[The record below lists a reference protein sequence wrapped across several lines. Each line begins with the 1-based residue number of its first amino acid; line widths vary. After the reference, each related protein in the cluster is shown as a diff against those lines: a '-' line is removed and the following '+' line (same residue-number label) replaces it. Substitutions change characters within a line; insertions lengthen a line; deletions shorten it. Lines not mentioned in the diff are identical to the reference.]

1 MTHAKPT
8 KTIQQQAVALC
19 CTHTEPSLHAAPTVG
34 TGVPAH
40 AHTAASLS
48 SRRTRLWELPTEM
61 HCSVI
66 GVCFSIDAL
75 RRLVVKHYKAP
86 CIVGDY
92 EVHAVVVQACGAR
105 TPLIE
110 LVQRELDRCY
120 QKQIKQFHTAKSQAA
135 VAALWSSA
143 ISGQH
148 DDESEA
154 PSAAGAL
161 RAGLTHPRAD
171 RALTTQIGH
180 DIHMIQHR
188 IGSET
193 RRDTQ
198 ALTQARRLAAE
209 RLVALEDARAK
220 LLLVQQQQAQEAGA
234 LRQQSPPRCKLGSC
248 RLRGLP
254 DRLHQPY
261 GLLVGERLLQKD
273 R

>member
-8 KTIQQQAVALC
+8 KTIQQQAVALY

-34 TGVPAH
+34 TGVPAL

-110 LVQRELDRCY
+110 LVQASW
-120 QKQIKQFHTAKSQAA
+120 IGATKSRSNSFTPQNRRRP
-135 VAALWSSA
+135 L
-143 ISGQH
+143 QH
-148 DDESEA
+148 FGVA
-154 PSAAGAL
+154 PS
-161 RAGLTHPRAD
+161 RASMT
-171 RALTTQIGH
+171 
-180 DIHMIQHR
+180 MK
-188 IGSET
+188 
-193 RRDTQ
+193 
-198 ALTQARRLAAE
+198 
-209 RLVALEDARAK
+209 AK
-220 LLLVQQQQAQEAGA
+220 
-234 LRQQSPPRCKLGSC
+234 PPAWPGRCG
-248 RLRGLP
+248 P
-254 DRLHQPY
+254 A
-261 GLLVGERLLQKD
+261 
-273 R
+273 